1 MGRYDIAIIGTGPA
15 GISAAITA
23 RVRNKNIILIGSRE
37 LSTKIEK
44 ASLINNYPGIPA
56 VSGEQLKEAFLKH
69 IDSMGIEITED
80 KINAVYSLGNYF
92 ALQGQ
97 NGSYEADSVILAA
110 GLSNVNA
117 YPGEEEYLGQG
128 VSYCVTCDAAFYRGK
143 SAAVIAF
150 SDKEEAEAK
159 FLAEIAEKVTYIKM
173 YKDSNGV
180 EGTFAGIKNIEVL
193 SDVKP
198 VGIKKNGMKVILE
211 TQAGGSYEFDGI
223 FVMREHV
230 APKTLVPGLK
240 TEENKVLVQ
249 RDMSTNIKGLF
260 ACGDITGAPYQ
271 YVKAAGEG
279 NVAALSAVAYLA
291 K

>member
-1 MGRYDIAIIGTGPA
+1 MDRYDIAIIGTGPA

-193 SDVKP
+193 SAVKP

-211 TQAGGSYEFDGI
+211 TQAGA
-223 FVMREHV
+223 V
-230 APKTLVPGLK
+230 
-240 TEENKVLVQ
+240 
-249 RDMSTNIKGLF
+249 
-260 ACGDITGAPYQ
+260 CGF
-271 YVKAAGEG
+271 
-279 NVAALSAVAYLA
+279 
-291 K
+291 

>member
-1 MGRYDIAIIGTGPA
+1 
-15 GISAAITA
+15 
-23 RVRNKNIILIGSRE
+23 VRNKNIILIGSRE

-193 SDVKP
+193 SAVKP

>member
-1 MGRYDIAIIGTGPA
+1 MDRYDIAIIGTGPA

-44 ASLINNYPGIPA
+44 ASFINNYPGIPA

-159 FLAEIAEKVTYIKM
+159 FLAEIAEKVKYIKM

-193 SDVKP
+193 SAVKP

-260 ACGDITGAPYQ
+260 ACGDITGAPCQ